1 MDQKLVP
8 YCNWHEGRAFKG
20 NVRIWWTLWWR
31 RYWFLSSSIV
41 PWRQAASFQ
50 MLPFPVHR
58 RNNNYKQ
65 RKRYSTS
72 PKIGN
77 NEILFSFIFGRLFGN
92 LEMSNVL
99 KEMREKTSIFDYL
112 VSYRLFVRYFNSV
125 YQNEKCTKCLSKSID
140 VILLYQ
146 KKYMLM
152 FRNDDSIYVQK

>member
-1 MDQKLVP
+1 
-8 YCNWHEGRAFKG
+8 
-20 NVRIWWTLWWR
+20 
-31 RYWFLSSSIV
+31 
-41 PWRQAASFQ
+41 
-50 MLPFPVHR
+50 
-58 RNNNYKQ
+58 
-65 RKRYSTS
+65 
-72 PKIGN
+72 
-77 NEILFSFIFGRLFGN
+77 
-92 LEMSNVL
+92 MSNVL